1 MTRPWLHPRKWGVR
15 ARVTFATASVLAVI
29 MTGGAVA
36 LVALVHQSLISSL
49 DAAAV
54 TRARDVSALLMNST
68 PQATI
73 PTPVD
78 DNSVVQAVNRANSVT
93 AASSNV
99 LGEPAILSRPPSL
112 RQDTFATLPTLP
124 IGNELQSFRVVA
136 HPTTLPSGPGWV
148 YVATSLAQVDTATRT
163 VGWSLAAALPILIA
177 IVAFTIR
184 AAVGRSLKPIE
195 SIRRQ
200 AVAIGSDPSQRVP
213 VPESRDEVS
222 RLAVTVNHMLD
233 LLEAS
238 AVKQKRFIG
247 DASHELR
254 SPLATLRAQVD
265 VALNPLT
272 HSDALATLSSVQ
284 VQAVRMSSLIDDLL
298 FLAHADEG
306 RHRHN
311 FEAVDLDEIVI
322 DEFHRLEQRGV
333 VEVRL
338 LSLQA
343 ARTVGRSRDLA
354 RLVRNIGDN
363 ATRYARSTISL
374 SLNQVGADAVITVA
388 NDGPPIPDEDRQ
400 RIFDRFTRLDPAR
413 SRSAATRDSGSG
425 LGLAIASEIAAS
437 HGGRITAEPPEGGN
451 GAIFVVT
458 LPVQTA
464 DDELDVPAEPHDADG
479 RPQVESSRNQ
489 TRTS

>member
-1 MTRPWLHPRKWGVR
+1 MRRLWLHPRKWGVR
-15 ARVTFATASVLAVI
+15 ARVTFATAAVLAVI

-54 TRARDVSALLMNST
+54 TRARDVSALLMQSA
-68 PQATI
+68 PQATF

-78 DNSVVQAVNRANSVT
+78 DNSLVQAVNRANTVT
-93 AASSNV
+93 SASTNV
-99 LGEPAILSRPPSL
+99 LGEPPILSQPPSVM
-112 RQDTFATLPTLP
+112 RDTFVTLPTLP

-177 IVAFTIR
+177 IVALTIR

-311 FEAVDLDEIVI
+311 FDLVDLDEIVI
-322 DEFHRLEQRGV
+322 DEFHRLEQFAS

-343 ARTVGRSRDLA
+343 ARTAGRSRDLA

-363 ATRYARSTISL
+363 AMRYASSTISI
-374 SLNQVGADAVITVA
+374 SLKQVGADAVIRIA
-388 NDGPPIPDEDRQ
+388 NDGIPIPDEDRQ

-413 SRSAATRDSGSG
+413 SRSAANRDSGSG
-425 LGLAIASEIAAS
+425 LGLAIANEIAAS
-437 HGGRITAEPPEGGN
+437 HGGRIAAEPPEDGN
-451 GAIFVVT
+451 GAVFVVT
-458 LPVQTA
+458 LPVQPAPEQAEFA
-464 DDELDVPAEPHDADG
+464 DEP
-479 RPQVESSRNQ
+479 ES
-489 TRTS
+489 TE